1 MNKADLV
8 NLVAARTELTK
19 TDVSQV
25 VDAAIETIIDS
36 VVGPGAMVESG
47 AVVRHS
53 VVWPNAKIARGADLT
68 RCIVCSADP
77 VAGFHSD
84 ADL

>member
-1 MNKADLV
+1 MHP
-8 NLVAARTELTK
+8 
-19 TDVSQV
+19 
-25 VDAAIETIIDS
+25 DAVIEPGATVIDS
-36 VVGPGAMVESG
+36 VIGPGAVVESG
-47 AVVRHS
+47 AVVRDS

-77 VAGFHSD
+77 IAGIHSD